1 MTYRTC
7 AAVACSARISMG
19 AAFCNHHWPM
29 LPSVMQMQI
38 AGLAARA
45 RRGES
50 DAVQHR
56 LMYALLKARHSIAQ
70 MERRGAQPIAPAYKA
85 KAEEEDRQESLTLKG
100 RVAA

>member
-7 AAVACSARISMG
+7 SAIACTARISMG

-29 LPSVMQMQI
+29 IPSAMQMNI

-45 RRGES
+45 RTGDG

-56 LMYALLKARHSIAQ
+56 LMYALLLARQEIAK
-70 MERRGAQPIAPAYKA
+70 MEKRGSQPIAPAIKA
-85 KAEEEDRQESLTLKG
+85 KAEQEAKSE
-100 RVAA
+100 RIPA